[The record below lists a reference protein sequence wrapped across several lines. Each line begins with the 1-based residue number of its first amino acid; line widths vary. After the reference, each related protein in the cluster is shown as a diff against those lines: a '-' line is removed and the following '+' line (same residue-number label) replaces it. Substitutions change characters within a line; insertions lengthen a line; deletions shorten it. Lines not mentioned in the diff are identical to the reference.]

1 MPAQA
6 GARYVKNERISAAA
20 VEESWIIWINL
31 WRQLPVKSKAE
42 LRSLIESYLL
52 RNKPK
57 PAAPPSGVV
66 NGRSS
71 GTCTI
76 SLGEAARWGK
86 KDGN

>member
-42 LRSLIESYLL
+42 LRSLIESYL
-52 RNKPK
+52 
-57 PAAPPSGVV
+57 PA
-66 NGRSS
+66 
-71 GTCTI
+71 T
-76 SLGEAARWGK
+76 E
-86 KDGN
+86 